1 MKEKLCNTIL
11 QMFSCEDGRMMW
23 KMNEV
28 DAIIFPLKLKR
39 KLIMTPSL
47 LLRLVQTRHV
57 GILHCAGDLGPQ
69 IFLASFSSPQGSEKV
84 LEIIMSRCSPH
95 ESLSSVEDNA
105 GKIFIFRRSEMVE
118 SLVDTL
124 IIHLVTFLRQ
134 ARKVGMV
141 PDLLDHRVDLVLR
154 QG

>member
-95 ESLSSVEDNA
+95 ESLKWNFEFEDKTN
-105 GKIFIFRRSEMVE
+105 
-118 SLVDTL
+118 SLF
-124 IIHLVTFLRQ
+124 TFLAWRIMPVKSSYS
-134 ARKVGMV
+134 AGVRW
-141 PDLLDHRVDLVLR
+141 
-154 QG
+154 